1 MNAEQTNPQQRAS
14 DADRQRVVD
23 VVHRAVGAGMLDLT
37 EADERMRAAYAATF
51 RGELAPLTADLPA
64 PTPRR
69 PRRTGG
75 PPPAALLVLPLIALV
90 IIAAP
95 VHWPIFPLAFL
106 FIRFVLL
113 RGRSRAAFGRG
124 LG

>member
-69 PRRTGG
+69 PR
-75 PPPAALLVLPLIALV
+75 
-90 IIAAP
+90 
-95 VHWPIFPLAFL
+95 
-106 FIRFVLL
+106 
-113 RGRSRAAFGRG
+113 
-124 LG
+124 